1 MQIQYNGFTQ
11 LNNVREFIFHCVSP
25 GQENRI
31 ILVTADLSL
40 FSKYHLGLQEG
51 PLLCLRKL
59 SCERDALTSVE
70 QRLSHRELSDADV
83 CSFAAGLECQRKKR
97 AHRRSPSGGHIQLH

>member
-11 LNNVREFIFHCVSP
+11 LNNVREFNFQFVSP
-25 GQENRI
+25 GQENRT

-59 SCERDALTSVE
+59 SCECYALASVE
-70 QRLSHRELSDADV
+70 QRLSHCELSDADV
-83 CSFAAGLECQRKKR
+83 CSFAAGLECQKKKKT
-97 AHRRSPSGGHIQLH
+97 HRRSPSGGHIQLH